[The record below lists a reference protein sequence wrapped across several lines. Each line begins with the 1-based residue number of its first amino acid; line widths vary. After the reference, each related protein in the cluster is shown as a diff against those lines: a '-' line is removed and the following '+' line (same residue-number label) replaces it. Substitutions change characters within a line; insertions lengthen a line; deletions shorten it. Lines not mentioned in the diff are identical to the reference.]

1 MLDFKTIFC
10 VKVTSTVVNINLLV
24 EKIKQ
29 LEDIEYQLSPQV
41 IDTHQEVLIFSDE
54 AGDPDELAA
63 VLSEWVK
70 LVKYD
75 SIISFTYAGV
85 ASNNLPFAFCG
96 GAICVYPTGEI
107 IHSQREFMTAMD
119 NYKEEAAGLRLVID
133 KEYVRKK
140 LEQYQKEVSPETLT
154 HATKIWIAH
163 LQTELDTVF
172 SDVMDM
178 CGVKIYDSENPDRGE
193 AYAKEV
199 LRRHEAG
206 DFDAVYIYGSNQ
218 TAVRQKGETD
228 EGYILRAARIDYDD
242 GEDTVVFPG
251 ALCEVILEE

>member
-1 MLDFKTIFC
+1 MTDHN
-10 VKVTSTVVNINLLV
+10 SLL
-24 EKIKQ
+24 I
-29 LEDIEYQLSPQV
+29 
-41 IDTHQEVLIFSDE
+41 DE
-54 AGDPDELAA
+54 AYIKKILDEKG
-63 VLSEWVK
+63 VTVSE
-70 LVKYD
+70 
-75 SIISFTYAGV
+75 
-85 ASNNLPFAFCG
+85 
-96 GAICVYPTGEI
+96 
-107 IHSQREFMTAMD
+107 
-119 NYKEEAAGLRLVID
+119 
-133 KEYVRKK
+133 
-140 LEQYQKEVSPETLT
+140 ETLT
-154 HATKIWIAH
+154 RATKVWIAH
-163 LQTELDTVF
+163 MQTELDTVF

-178 CGVKIYDSENPDRGE
+178 CGVKIYPDRGE